1 MTDDPHSRFQTWLLS
16 GPQGDPARDLAL
28 HASVCPEC
36 TRWVAAQDALTAID
50 LGRARMPPWR
60 PTRPRTSTVLRVA
73 RLVAVTASLVLL
85 GWLIAFGARQLLAGP
100 VSGDQSG
107 QVLSAT
113 GRPGAGASISPSAR

>member
-1 MTDDPHSRFQTWLLS
+1 MSDDPHSRFQAWLL
-16 GPQGDPARDLAL
+16 GAPRGDPARDLAL

-60 PTRPRTSTVLRVA
+60 STRPRLGAALRVA

-85 GWLIAFGARQLLAGP
+85 GWGIAFGARQLTAGP
-100 VSGDQSG
+100 ASGDRSG

-113 GRPGAGASISPSAR
+113 GRPGASISPSPR